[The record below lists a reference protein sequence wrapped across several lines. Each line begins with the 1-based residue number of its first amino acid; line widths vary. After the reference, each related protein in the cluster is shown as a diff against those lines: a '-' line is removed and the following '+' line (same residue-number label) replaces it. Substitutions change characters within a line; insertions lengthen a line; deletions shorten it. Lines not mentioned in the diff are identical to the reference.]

1 MKKTFKQYLIET
13 PLPDDWDS
21 TIFDPRVPFYKR
33 IKYAQEK
40 AKKLGAGSS
49 RVAFVIPYEG
59 RDTVLKVAKNPKG
72 IAQNSEELTLLE
84 DWYLSKLEL
93 TIPLI
98 DYDKNNPENPTWLHV
113 ELANKAKASDFKR
126 ETGVDLSLLIAYAEH
141 TSGRKSYKGIDFSA
155 VNEESELVQ
164 ALVDFVGN
172 YTHVPTGD
180 LTRIVNWGVFQGR
193 LVIIDNGLTDTSY
206 ELYKRR

>member
-1 MKKTFKQYLIET
+1 MKKTFKQFLIET

-21 TIFDPRVPFYKR
+21 NIFDPRVPFAKR
-33 IKYAQEK
+33 IKYAQAK

-84 DWYLSKLEL
+84 DWYLNKLNL

-98 DYDKNNPENPTWLHV
+98 DYDQNNSENPTWLHV
-113 ELANKAKASDFKR
+113 EMASKAKPSGFKR
-126 ETGVDLSLLIAYAEH
+126 ETGVDLYTLISYAEH
-141 TSGRKSYKGIDFSA
+141 TSGRKRYQHMDFEG

-164 ALVDFVGN
+164 ALVDFIGN

-180 LTRIVNWGVFQGR
+180 LTRTANWGMFQGR
-193 LVIIDNGLTDTSY
+193 LVIIDNGLTDTSF
-206 ELYKRR
+206 ELYKKH